1 MDEEENL
8 HGDLDGPVA
17 EGVDDAVPD
26 PVAEE
31 APAGRR
37 DRDVDGEQDRHGQH
51 HRLRELVLL
60 LHVRLDGG
68 EGRGSGEGEHY
79 RAERCKYFW
88 YSKSI
93 YAKIISNETEAKI
106 LSPHLF
112 QSPALLWGLVCARAS
127 LHSNL
132 CRDNCRGQPH
142 PGPPAA
148 RSSYLH
154 QPSSPSSPP

>member
-88 YSKSI
+88 LCK
-93 YAKIISNETEAKI
+93 
-106 LSPHLF
+106 F
-112 QSPALLWGLVCARAS
+112 
-127 LHSNL
+127 NL
-132 CRDNCRGQPH
+132 R
-142 PGPPAA
+142 
-148 RSSYLH
+148 
-154 QPSSPSSPP
+154 

>member
-37 DRDVDGEQDRHGQH
+37 DRDVDREENRHGQH

-68 EGRGSGEGEHY
+68 EGRGPGKRKHD
-79 RAERCKYFW
+79 RAESWK
-88 YSKSI
+88 
-93 YAKIISNETEAKI
+93 
-106 LSPHLF
+106 
-112 QSPALLWGLVCARAS
+112 
-127 LHSNL
+127 
-132 CRDNCRGQPH
+132 
-142 PGPPAA
+142 
-148 RSSYLH
+148 
-154 QPSSPSSPP
+154 